1 MIVDDY
7 DGWMMIHDDGK
18 HLFKCISPFQKTYQV
33 LALEQAWSSCL
44 QKAILPV
51 NVSTSE
57 SQKCAPVCHV
67 MCHIYHECNM
77 FDRNIR
83 IVIIQYYMVFT
94 FILLYSACLYTYLY
108 IYIYYYIFT
117 LYTLVFRNVMHDP
130 GKGRNAL
137 LHICI
142 LDRHALPVSTSH
154 HKIVESS
161 NLYI

>member
-1 MIVDDY
+1 
-7 DGWMMIHDDGK
+7 MIHDDGK

-108 IYIYYYIFT
+108 IYIFIIIYLHYTHLFLGMLCMIQVKEGMHSYIF
-117 LYTLVFRNVMHDP
+117 VSWIVMRFQFPHLTT
-130 GKGRNAL
+130 KL
-137 LHICI
+137 L
-142 LDRHALPVSTSH
+142 RVQT
-154 HKIVESS
+154 
-161 NLYI
+161 YIYK